1 MRIAAVIVNYRTP
14 DLVLRCLNALAGERS
29 AFPELRAVVTDNAS
43 ADGSAER
50 LSFALEQPPFAD
62 WVKFLPL
69 PLNGGFGWGNNQAIL
84 HLLQS
89 ATPPDAIF
97 LLNPDTII
105 ERGALSALAADMERR
120 GDAGAI
126 GSQLLNEDGSLSG
139 SAFRFPSV
147 AREFTRGLRIGAVE
161 RLLRIKPMLIPYGIS
176 QPVDWVTGASVL
188 IRTSAMHAAGMFDTG
203 FFLYFEEV
211 ELMHRLKTHG
221 WQTYHCPESRVM
233 HVAGAS
239 TGVVGGKMSG
249 NRPPPDYFFQSR
261 HRYFALTGGKL
272 RALLADL
279 AWLTGSMLSGALGP
293 VVRRNRN
300 SGDHAERKALF
311 RIGLGSR
318 PLDAEPAITY
328 PHDKP
333 GEPPAW
339 MST

>member
-14 DLVLRCLNALAGERS
+14 DLVLRCLNALASERS
-29 AFPELRAVVTDNAS
+29 AFPDLQAVVTDNAS
-43 ADGSAER
+43 GDGSAER

-62 WVKFLPL
+62 WVEFLPL
-69 PLNGGFGWGNNQAIL
+69 LLNGGFGWGNNQAIF
-84 HLLQS
+84 HLLDS
-89 ATPPDAIF
+89 ASPPDAIF
-97 LLNPDTII
+97 FLNPDTII
-105 ERGALSALAADMERR
+105 ERGALAALVADMGRR

-188 IRTSAMHAAGMFDTG
+188 IRTFAIRTAGMFDTG

-211 ELMHRLKTHG
+211 ELMRRLKRHG
-221 WQTYHCPESRVM
+221 WQTYHCPDSRVI
-233 HVAGAS
+233 HIAGAS
-239 TGVVGGKMSG
+239 TGVIGGKMRD
-249 NRPPPDYFFQSR
+249 NRSPPDYFFKSR
-261 HRYFALTGGKL
+261 HRYFALTGGRL

-279 AWLTGSMLSGALGP
+279 AWLTGSILAGALEP
-293 VVRRNRN
+293 IMRRNRN
-300 SGDHAERKALF
+300 SGDHAERKALL
-311 RIGLGSR
+311 RIGVGGR

-339 MST
+339 MSS

>member
-14 DLVLRCLNALAGERS
+14 DLVLRCLNALTNERS
-29 AFPELRAVVTDNAS
+29 SFPSLQAVVADNAS
-43 ADGSAER
+43 GDGSAER
-50 LSFALEQPPFAD
+50 LSSALEQPPFSD
-62 WVKFLPL
+62 WVEFLPL
-69 PLNGGFGWGNNQAIL
+69 PLNGGFGWGNNQAVL
-84 HLLQS
+84 HLLGS
-89 ATPPDAIF
+89 ALPPDAIF
-97 LLNPDTII
+97 FLNPDTII
-105 ERGALSALAADMERR
+105 ERGALAALAADMERR

-176 QPVDWVTGASVL
+176 HRVDWVTGASVL
-188 IRTSAMHAAGMFDTG
+188 IRTSAMRTAGMFDTG

-211 ELMHRLKTHG
+211 ELMHRLKRHG
-221 WQTYHCPESRVM
+221 WKTYHCPDSRVM
-233 HVAGAS
+233 HIAGAA
-239 TGVVGGKMSG
+239 TGVVGGKMSD

-261 HRYFALTGGKL
+261 HRYFALTGGRL

-279 AWLTGSMLSGALGP
+279 AWLSGSMLAGALEP
-293 VVRRNRN
+293 VMHRNRN
-300 SGDHAERKALF
+300 SGDHAERKALL
-311 RIGLGSR
+311 RIGVGGR

-339 MST
+339 MSS

>member
-1 MRIAAVIVNYRTP
+1 
-14 DLVLRCLNALAGERS
+14 
-29 AFPELRAVVTDNAS
+29 VVTDNAS
-43 ADGSAER
+43 GDDSAER
-50 LSFALEQPPFAD
+50 LSFALEHPPFAD
-62 WVKFLPL
+62 WVEFLPL

-84 HLLQS
+84 HVLNS
-89 ATPPDAIF
+89 ALPPDAIF
-97 LLNPDTII
+97 FLNPDTII
-105 ERGALSALAADMERR
+105 ERGALAALVVDMERR

-161 RLLRIKPMLIPYGIS
+161 RLLRIKPMLIPYGIR

-188 IRTSAMHAAGMFDTG
+188 IRTSAMSTAGMFDTG

-221 WQTYHCPESRVM
+221 WQTYHCPDSRVT
-233 HVAGAS
+233 HIAGAS
-239 TGVVGGKMSG
+239 TGVVGGKMSD

-261 HRYFALTGGKL
+261 HRYFALTGGRL

-279 AWLTGSMLSGALGP
+279 AWLTGSMLAGALKP
-293 VVRRNRN
+293 FMRRNRN
-300 SGDHAERKALF
+300 SGDHAERRALL
-311 RIGLGSR
+311 RIGVGGR
-318 PLDAEPAITY
+318 PHNVVPAIAY

-339 MST
+339 MSS